1 MDGTADRPQD
11 PEPQGVTM
19 AQEALDHALG
29 RLDVT
34 IPEQV
39 FEAGK
44 LGTVSEVS
52 WPDMLIAIGG
62 SVIMSVI
69 ATIALSRKS
78 GAQGFITVEDFYGG
92 FAIGALIG
100 YGGAQYFE
108 KAAMPAP
115 DQT

>member
-1 MDGTADRPQD
+1 MVIGAIIGAVRGGLAKSLNTPID
-11 PEPQGVTM
+11 
-19 AQEALDHALG
+19 L
-29 RLDVT
+29 
-34 IPEQV
+34 
-39 FEAGK
+39 
-44 LGTVSEVS
+44 S
-52 WPDMLIAIGG
+52 WPNMLIAIGG

-78 GAQGFITVEDFYGG
+78 GAQGFITVEDSYGG

-108 KAAMPAP
+108 KAVMPRP

>member
-1 MDGTADRPQD
+1 MVIGAIIWA
-11 PEPQGVTM
+11 V
-19 AQEALDHALG
+19 LG
-29 RLDVT
+29 NLAKSLNTPID
-34 IPEQV
+34 
-39 FEAGK
+39 
-44 LGTVSEVS
+44 LS

-78 GAQGFITVEDFYGG
+78 GAQGFITVEGFYGG

-100 YGGAQYFE
+100 YGSAQYFE
-108 KAAMPAP
+108 KAVMPRP